1 MRAMA
6 NPLTR
11 LLRRWRYGDEIVVV
25 SGLPR
30 SGTSMMMRM
39 LDAGGLPIMT
49 DGLRTA
55 DEDNPRGY
63 YEHERVKN
71 LEKDPDKSWVRE
83 ARGKGLKVISHLL
96 KELPDENYYRVVLM
110 RRDLSEVVASQN
122 KMLVRR
128 GEENP
133 IEDERVTDLYRKHT
147 IHTKVV
153 CRERPNFELLEVRY
167 TDALDDPAACA
178 ATVNRFLGNRLDLE
192 GMKGAVD
199 PNLWRNRADQL
210 R

>member
-55 DEDNPRGY
+55 DEDNPKGY
-63 YEHERVKN
+63 YEHERVKD
-71 LEKDPDKSWVRE
+71 LEKDPDSSWVRE
-83 ARGKGLKVISHLL
+83 ARGKVLKVISHLL
-96 KELPDENYYRVVLM
+96 KELPDENYYRVILM

-133 IEDERVTDLYRKHT
+133 IEDERVTDLYGKHI
-147 IHTKVV
+147 IHTKVM

-167 TDALDDPAACA
+167 TDALDDPAAFA
-178 ATVNRFLGNRLDLE
+178 ATVNRFLGDRLDLE
-192 GMKGAVD
+192 EMKGAVD
-199 PNLWRNRADQL
+199 PSLWHNRADQL